1 MPLLAVLLL
10 AAQAGGTTP
19 EAVPSAARAYP
30 VCVGVRV
37 TASDQALPPKNL
49 TFSSRETLDL
59 LLRPRVRLDLQG
71 EHLMQLKVYTPGGFL
86 YQVITLPFVGAG
98 LSDGR
103 DRPTHVTNGA
113 AARATD
119 PPPPRVVPGFPRP
132 LETQRL
138 VPAAGDAAARAQ
150 YELRA
155 RLPVAGTS
163 ITLSS
168 LYGTWSVQPYLD
180 GHTEPCGPATKFTIR
195 D

>member
-19 EAVPSAARAYP
+19 EAVPSPTRGYP

-59 LLRPRVRLDLQG
+59 LLHPRMRLDLKG

-98 LSDGR
+98 LPDAGE
-103 DRPTHVTNGA
+103 PPGWTGNA
-113 AARATD
+113 AGKRAAD
-119 PPPPRVVPGFPRP
+119 PPAPRVVPGFPRP

-138 VPAAGDAAARAQ
+138 VLAPGDATTRAQ

-180 GHTEPCGPATKFTIR
+180 GQAEPCGPATKFTIR

>member
-1 MPLLAVLLL
+1 MPLLALLLL
-10 AAQAGGTTP
+10 AAQVEGTASG
-19 EAVPSAARAYP
+19 AVPSPARSYP
-30 VCVGVRV
+30 VCLGVRV
-37 TASDQALPPKNL
+37 TASDQALPPKDL

-59 LLRPRVRLDLQG
+59 LLRPRVRMDLKG
-71 EHLMQLKVYTPGGFL
+71 EHLMQLKVITPGGFL
-86 YQVITLPFVGAG
+86 YQVITLPFVGAALEDARQQPG
-98 LSDGR
+98 WTTSG
-103 DRPTHVTNGA
+103 T
-113 AARATD
+113 AARAAD

-138 VPAAGDAAARAQ
+138 VPVSGDGTRGQ

-168 LYGTWSVQPYLD
+168 LFGTWSVQPYLD
-180 GHTEPCGPATKFTIR
+180 GRAEPCGPATRFTIR

>member
-1 MPLLAVLLL
+1 MPCLALLVL
-10 AAQAGGTTP
+10 AAQVGGNAA
-19 EAVPSAARAYP
+19 EAVPSPARSYP
-30 VCVGVRV
+30 VCLGVRV
-37 TASDQALPPKNL
+37 TASDRALPPKNL

-59 LLRPRVRLDLQG
+59 LLRPRLRLDLPG
-71 EHLMQLKVYTPGGFL
+71 EHLMQLKVFTPGGFL
-86 YQVITLPFVGAG
+86 YQVMTLPFVGAAPP
-98 LSDGR
+98 DGR
-103 DRPTHVTNGA
+103 ERPGWTGNRA
-113 AARATD
+113 AARAAD

-138 VPAAGDAAARAQ
+138 APVAGGSATRAE

-180 GHTEPCGPATKFTIR
+180 GKPEPCGPAVRFTIR